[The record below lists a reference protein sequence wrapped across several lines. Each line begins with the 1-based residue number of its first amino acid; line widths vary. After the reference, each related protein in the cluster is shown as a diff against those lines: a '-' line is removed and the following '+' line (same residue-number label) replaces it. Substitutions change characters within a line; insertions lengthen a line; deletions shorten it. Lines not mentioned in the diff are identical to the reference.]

1 MKQVKL
7 KIIAGRL
14 KGKTLISLS
23 DDTKETASIVRGA
36 VFNMLFEVSGSV
48 LDLFAGSG
56 AYGFEAYSRG
66 AEKLYLNDLHPLA
79 IKSLKINEE
88 SLKTGALIT
97 SWDYPKA
104 IGYYKNNQI
113 YMDYIFLDPPYT
125 YDIQPILEAVVDLIK
140 PTGKIIIEIEKSH
153 ACPTVDGI
161 HLIKDRVHG
170 IKRIGIYQK

>member
-23 DDTKETASIVRGA
+23 EDTKETASLIRGA

-66 AEKLYLNDLHPLA
+66 AEQLYLNDSHPLA
-79 IKSLKINEE
+79 IQSIKINEE
-88 SLKTGALIT
+88 SLKTGAKIT
-97 SWDYPKA
+97 AWDYKKA
-104 IGYYKNNQI
+104 ILYYQTNHIQ
-113 YMDYIFLDPPYT
+113 MDYIFLDPPYAF
-125 YDIQPILEAVVDLIK
+125 DIKPIVEAVLDLLK
-140 PTGKIIIEIEKSH
+140 PSGKVVIEIEKSH
-153 ACPTVDGI
+153 DCPIIEGLSLT
-161 HLIKDRVHG
+161 KDRVHG